1 MNGSSPKAVLLV
13 INMGNYGHN
22 CLPVKETFK
31 KFRQHSQEVEFI
43 AYHQNQS
50 GNFVFVDSGEETRK
64 RALET
69 GEAVTDLS
77 CLVRGFSEL
86 KQVDQ
91 EVPPEAQTT
100 RRGSVIL
107 PTGEK
112 LIHVALSK
120 TVIEKARHI
129 GRIGSRGSRVEILV
143 WPSPQDVLCLY
154 DRPQEG
160 GNVGQVT
167 SKVLRFLRNHSPDIY
182 GTGRALSVIR
192 DLLTDR
198 NIRYG

>member
-22 CLPVKETFK
+22 CLPVEEIFK
-31 KFRQHSQEVEFI
+31 KLRQHSQEVEFI
-43 AYHQNQS
+43 AYHPNQS

-100 RRGSVIL
+100 RKGSVIL

-120 TVIEKARHI
+120 TVIKTARAI
-129 GRIGSRGSRVEILV
+129 GKISPRVEILV

-160 GNVGQVT
+160 GNIGQVT
-167 SKVLRFLRNHSPDIY
+167 TKVIRFLRNHSPDIY

-192 DLLTDR
+192 DLLEKYLLV
-198 NIRYG
+198 I